1 MASPFLPSPTP
12 HHRAGH
18 THSGSK
24 QRPTFEVADIL
35 RAHLPDSLHEHSHP
49 LHVHK
54 VLSAIQRQKTEKGHP
69 LYLPT
74 LPARNAWLASSD
86 IIESVVGHDQ
96 AFTTRGLLEEV
107 GKLVLL
113 IPAFLSDLT
122 APVIREAMESVRT
135 IDVEQWVDAHLGIS
149 MQCCRHFLLVRV

>member
-1 MASPFLPSPTP
+1 MPTS
-12 HHRAGH
+12 RCQTEKQTEKGRKREAEKAEKSRKRTSTLL
-18 THSGSK
+18 THFTK
-24 QRPTFEVADIL
+24 
-35 RAHLPDSLHEHSHP
+35 
-49 LHVHK
+49 
-54 VLSAIQRQKTEKGHP
+54 RQKKEKAEKEGRKSKAEKGHP

>member
-1 MASPFLPSPTP
+1 MPTS
-12 HHRAGH
+12 RCQ
-18 THSGSK
+18 TEK
-24 QRPTFEVADIL
+24 QTEKGRKREAEK
-35 RAHLPDSLHEHSHP
+35 AEKGHP
-49 LHVHK
+49 LYLPTLPK
-54 VLSAIQRQKTEKGHP
+54 GRKRQKKTEKGHP

>member
-1 MASPFLPSPTP
+1 MLQAC
-12 HHRAGH
+12 
-18 THSGSK
+18 
-24 QRPTFEVADIL
+24 RPVAA
-35 RAHLPDSLHEHSHP
+35 RQKNRQKKAEKKAEKGHP
-49 LHVHK
+49 LYLPTLPK
-54 VLSAIQRQKTEKGHP
+54 GRKRQKKTEKGHP